1 MGCGPHRMLP
11 SPSYVH
17 GWPGPAQRALRRR
30 RTLRHGQGPVGRG
43 NGIPF
48 RHRPPR
54 RSDRWSRGR
63 GTGPLD
69 RLGELGYWVR
79 TDRCG
84 RGYATEASS
93 SVVEFGFEEAGLHRL
108 ELRAGVDN
116 RASQRVAEKLGFQ
129 QEGRLRQ
136 GGRGA
141 EVPYDCYVYGLLVSD
156 PAPRNLSEKAEGRPG
171 SLGHPGKQSQ
181 CRLGVTVDSRPG
193 EWHRMMVAAG
203 PES

>member
-1 MGCGPHRMLP
+1 MWAASDASLRELRPWMAWASTA
-11 SPSYVH
+11 SPEETANFAAR
-17 GWPGPAQRALRRR
+17 AQ
-30 RTLRHGQGPVGRG
+30 GQWVAGTAFHFAIVLDGEVIGGVGVEVR
-43 NGIPF
+43 
-48 RHRPPR
+48 
-54 RSDRWSRGR
+54 
-63 GTGPLD
+63 GPLD

-129 QEGRLRQ
+129 QEGRLRH

-141 EVPYDCYVYGLLVSD
+141 EAAYDCYVYGLLVSD
-156 PAPRNLSEKAEGRPG
+156 PRSERPV
-171 SLGHPGKQSQ
+171 GK
-181 CRLGVTVDSRPG
+181 G
-193 EWHRMMVAAG
+193 
-203 PES
+203 

>member
-1 MGCGPHRMLP
+1 MSSPARSARSTERLTLVPLSTALTNGMWAASDASLP
-11 SPSYVH
+11 DLRPWMAWAHTASPEETVKFAARAE
-17 GWPGPAQRALRRR
+17 AQWVAGTAFHFAIVLD
-30 RTLRHGQGPVGRG
+30 GEVIGGVGVEVR
-43 NGIPF
+43 
-48 RHRPPR
+48 
-54 RSDRWSRGR
+54 
-63 GTGPLD
+63 GPLD

-84 RGYATEASS
+84 QGYATEASS

-156 PAPRNLSEKAEGRPG
+156 PRSQRPV
-171 SLGHPGKQSQ
+171 GK
-181 CRLGVTVDSRPG
+181 G
-193 EWHRMMVAAG
+193 
-203 PES
+203 